1 MGYTKQQLEE
11 IINQPHVLELF
22 EIVYENTNISIC
34 PTGYTDN
41 LDALN
46 YDENGET
53 ECCVNELDYL
63 EFSHRYPEL
72 NWSDYFPEP
81 EEDENG
87 DYILDKVVLVIEV
100 EKKIMENFKQ
110 KCLELDKKEYDVLMV
125 EYPQLK
131 QYLSGIT
138 DIATTQS
145 IEILEK
151 AVGKDGKYRW
161 FDNSNWFNQIH
172 GFSSSFIETEIDLYC
187 EEQGKSKDEL
197 TELDY
202 EDIALE
208 IQSSID
214 CNCKEL
220 NEIIETIEE

>member
-1 MGYTKQQLEE
+1 
-11 IINQPHVLELF
+11 
-22 EIVYENTNISIC
+22 
-34 PTGYTDN
+34 
-41 LDALN
+41 
-46 YDENGET
+46 
-53 ECCVNELDYL
+53 
-63 EFSHRYPEL
+63 
-72 NWSDYFPEP
+72 
-81 EEDENG
+81 
-87 DYILDKVVLVIEV
+87 
-100 EKKIMENFKQ
+100 MENIKE
-110 KCLELDKKEYDVLMV
+110 KCQHLDQAEYKNLLNV
-125 EYPQLK
+125 YPQLSALLTK
-131 QYLSGIT
+131 IS

-145 IEILEK
+145 LELLQTEIE
-151 AVGKDGKYRW
+151 KDEEYKW